1 MSKYAWKFVELLF
14 VNRPKAAV
22 WTSVLT
28 MFFVSQVSTLVE
40 FWRTLNVEAFW

>member
-1 MSKYAWKFVELLF
+1 MRLGGGCMSKYAWKFVELLF

-28 MFFVSQVSTLVE
+28 MFL
-40 FWRTLNVEAFW
+40 